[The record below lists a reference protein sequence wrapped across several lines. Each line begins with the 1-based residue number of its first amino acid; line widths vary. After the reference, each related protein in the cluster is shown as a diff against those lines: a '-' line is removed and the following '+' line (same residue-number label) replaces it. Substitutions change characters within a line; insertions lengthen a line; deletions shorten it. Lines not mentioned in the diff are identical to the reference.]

1 MDKEDY
7 TLMEAVKAILKELW
21 EWLQIIIIISVPV
34 FIICLVLNLVLAA
47 IIILVTQTY
56 HKLI

>member
-1 MDKEDY
+1 MSKEDY

-34 FIICLVLNLVLAA
+34 FIICLVGNLVLAA
-47 IIILVTQTY
+47 IIILFTQTY